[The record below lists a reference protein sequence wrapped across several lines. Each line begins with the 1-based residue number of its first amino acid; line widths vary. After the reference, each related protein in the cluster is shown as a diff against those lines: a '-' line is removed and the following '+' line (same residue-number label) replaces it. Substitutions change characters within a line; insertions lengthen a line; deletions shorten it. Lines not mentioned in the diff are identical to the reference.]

1 MEIFPFVGGF
11 LHPAISFI
19 ISLSIIVFVHEYGHY
34 IVGKWTGIKADVFS
48 VGMGPVILSR
58 VDKNGTT
65 WQLAAIPFGGFV
77 KFKGDANISS
87 SHADSKTTA
96 FKKNDLRATLNGAP
110 LWARTATVAAG
121 PIFNFVFSII
131 IFFSLFVSVGQVRE
145 PLTISKINPLP
156 FLNQLKE
163 GDEIISISGY
173 ELSSDSSI
181 RNLLENIEHS
191 EKNSMKYKVRREG
204 EIFYLLGPPIDL
216 PRVSGLVPLSAAV
229 EAGLNSGDVISEI
242 NGEPINKFNQLKD
255 AVEKSTGSPINLTVW
270 REEEIFQTTI
280 TPKREDIPQPEGGFI
295 TKWRIGIIGSIYP
308 FELLTESIPVLQ
320 AFQLALY
327 QTYSIIT
334 SSVNGLYHIISGN
347 ISTCNLSGPIEIA
360 EISSHMAK
368 EGLQSFI
375 QTLALFS
382 AAIGFMNLLPIPVL
396 DGGHLVFFAYEAI
409 FKKPP
414 NQKAFSALMTIGLA
428 LVLFFMMFAIFNDYF
443 C

>member
-1 MEIFPFVGGF
+1 M
-11 LHPAISFI
+11 HPVISFI
-19 ISLSIIVFVHEYGHY
+19 VSLSIIVFVHEYGHY

-48 VGMGPVILSR
+48 VGMGPVVMSR

-87 SHADSKTTA
+87 SHANHEALAYSKS
-96 FKKNDLRATLNGAP
+96 DLRATLHGAP

-121 PIFNFVFSII
+121 PVFNFVFSII

-145 PLTISKINPLP
+145 PLTISKVNPLP
-156 FLNQLKE
+156 FINQLKE
-163 GDEIISISGY
+163 GDELIRISGY
-173 ELSSDSSI
+173 DLGSVIEI
-181 RNLLENIEHS
+181 RNMPDYIEYID
-191 EKNSMKYKVRREG
+191 EKSVGYQVRRDG
-204 EIFYLLGPPIDL
+204 EIFNVFGPPLDL
-216 PRVSGLVPLSAAV
+216 PRISGLVPLSAAV
-229 EAGLNSGDVISEI
+229 EASLRAGDVVLEI
-242 NGEPINKFNQLKD
+242 NGEPITKFNQLKD
-255 AVEKSTGSPINLTVW
+255 AVEKSTGSPIDLTVW
-270 REEEIFQTTI
+270 REEKIFQTTI
-280 TPKREDIPQPEGGFI
+280 KPKREDIPQPEGGFI
-295 TKWRIGIIGSIYP
+295 TKWRVGIIGSIYP
-308 FELLTESIPVLQ
+308 FELLTEPIPVLQ
-320 AFQLALY
+320 AIKLSFF
-327 QTYSIIT
+327 QTYAIISSSI
-334 SSVNGLYHIISGN
+334 NGLYHIIAGN
-347 ISTCNLSGPIEIA
+347 ISTCNLSGPVEIA

-414 NQKAFSALMTIGLA
+414 NQKAFSALMTVGFA

>member
-1 MEIFPFVGGF
+1 M
-11 LHPAISFI
+11 
-19 ISLSIIVFVHEYGHY
+19 HEYGHY

-48 VGMGPVILSR
+48 VGMGPVVLSR

-87 SHADSKTTA
+87 SHVDPKTSA
-96 FKKNDLRATLNGAP
+96 YNKSDLRATLHGAP

-121 PIFNFVFSII
+121 PVFNFVFSII

-156 FLNQLKE
+156 FINQLKE
-163 GDEIISISGY
+163 GDEIISISGFQ
-173 ELSSDSSI
+173 LSSASSI
-181 RNLLENIEHS
+181 ENMLEYIENIDKKSIEY
-191 EKNSMKYKVRREG
+191 EVRRDG
-204 EIFYLLGPPIDL
+204 EIFNLSGPPVDL
-216 PRVSGLVPLSAAV
+216 PRISGLVPLSAAV
-229 EAGLNSGDVISEI
+229 EASLNAGDVILEI
-242 NGEPINKFNQLKD
+242 NGEPINKFNQLKE
-255 AVEKSTGSPINLTVW
+255 AVEKSAGSPINLTVW
-270 REEEIFQTTI
+270 REEKIFQTTI
-280 TPKREDIPQPEGGFI
+280 VPKREDIPQPEGGFI

-320 AFQLALY
+320 AIKLSFF

-334 SSVNGLYHIISGN
+334 SSINGLYHIIAGN

-382 AAIGFMNLLPIPVL
+382 AAIGFMNLLPVPVL

-414 NQKAFSALMTIGLA
+414 NQKAFSALMTVGFAFI
-428 LVLFFMMFAIFNDYF
+428 LFFMMFAIFNDYF